1 MIRFE
6 CDYAEGAH
14 PRIMENL
21 LKTNL
26 EQNPGY
32 GLDPHCDRAKELIKK
47 ECGRDDVDVHL
58 VVGATQANILMCAA
72 MLKPYQG
79 IIAATT
85 GHIAFHE
92 ASAIEATGHKV
103 MTVPSDDGKIRAAQ
117 IAKEVDWHWAQGN
130 HDNFTQPA
138 AVYISHPTESGTTYT
153 KDELV
158 EISNVCR
165 ERGIALFVDGARL
178 GYGVTAPDSTISIA
192 DLAQYADA
200 FYIGGTKCGALFGE
214 GLVITNDA
222 FKKDFRYH
230 LKQRGGMLAKGR
242 LLGVQ
247 FETLFED
254 GLYYEITKHANDMA
268 MQIKKA
274 LADKGYKFL
283 VESSTNQQFPIMP
296 NEHLEKI
303 GKNFSYSYWQDAEEE
318 GYTVVRFCTSWATT
332 QENVDE
338 LVKAIAEL

>member
-14 PRIMENL
+14 PQIIENL
-21 LKTNL
+21 TKTNL
-26 EQNPGY
+26 EQTPGY
-32 GLDPHCDRAKELIKK
+32 GLDPHCEKAREYVKR
-47 ECGRDDVDVHL
+47 ECVKDDVDVHF

-79 IIAATT
+79 IIAATS
-85 GHIAFHE
+85 GHTHLHE
-92 ASAIEATGHKV
+92 GREVEAPRHKV
-103 MTVPSDDGKIRAAQ
+103 MTVPSGDGKIRAEQ

-153 KDELV
+153 KDELIA
-158 EISNVCR
+158 ISKTCH
-165 ERGIALFVDGARL
+165 ERNIALFVDGARL
-178 GYGVTAPDSTISIA
+178 GYGLTAPDSTITIA
-192 DLAQYADA
+192 DLAEYADA
-200 FYIGGTKCGALFGE
+200 FYIGGTKCGAMFGE
-214 GLVITNDA
+214 ALVITNDL
-222 FKKDFRYH
+222 FKTDFRYH

-242 LLGVQ
+242 LLGIQ

-254 GLYYEITKHANDMA
+254 GLYYRITKHANDMA

-274 LADKGYKFL
+274 LTDKGYKFL
-283 VESSTNQQFPIMP
+283 VDSSTNQQFPIMP

-303 GKNFSYSYWQDAEEE
+303 GKNFCYSYWQDAEEE